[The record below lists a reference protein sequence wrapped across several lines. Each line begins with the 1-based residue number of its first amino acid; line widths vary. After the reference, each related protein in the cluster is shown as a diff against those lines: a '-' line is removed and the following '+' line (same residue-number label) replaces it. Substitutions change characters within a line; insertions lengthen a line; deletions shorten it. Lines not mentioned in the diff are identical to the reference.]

1 MMMKKS
7 MLTLLLVLV
16 MVGSL
21 FTACGRAAQTG
32 GDSQGDINGEKT
44 TTGTQDK
51 AASETAATDTSA
63 AEASTTIENVTET
76 TAETTQ
82 ETAAMSETTVS
93 SESTA
98 ETIAATDSGNGTQ
111 SVSNDLLQKDMEA
124 VDSYRRKVFY
134 ISTPPKEAGSPID
147 VTTESAYVK
156 EPFAVSYM
164 NESKAFGSYIEQIII
179 GDTIWERSTK
189 DGEWKSS
196 TPDPVTKPSFQY
208 STRPMHYPID
218 FEKLSLAQ
226 AGNEQVNGFDCVK
239 FDVSGSYQGEFTL
252 YEGTEY
258 EAVQQISLSCKGSI
272 WVAFD
277 PVLGQILIRE
287 RITVNRDTVDPKN
300 LDQDGNVQHSLAEDV
315 IEDDVTDINAVVIK
329 APVG

>member
-1 MMMKKS
+1 MKKS
-7 MLTLLLVLV
+7 ILTLLFVLV
-16 MVGSL
+16 MAGSL
-21 FTACGRAAQTG
+21 FTACGRAAQSG
-32 GDSQGDINGEKT
+32 SSDQGNTESEKAT
-44 TTGTQDK
+44 T
-51 AASETAATDTSA
+51 AVLVTAAGETTAAETSTT
-63 AEASTTIENVTET
+63 EASTAADSGNSTDASIETMQET
-76 TAETTQ
+76 TAT
-82 ETAAMSETTVS
+82 SETTVS
-93 SESTA
+93 SESAA
-98 ETIAATDSGNGTQ
+98 ETSAVTDSGNATE

-124 VDSYRRKVFY
+124 VDSYRRRVFY

-156 EPFAVSYM
+156 DPFAVSYK
-164 NESKAFGSYIEQIII
+164 NESKAFGSYTEQIII
-179 GDTIWERSTK
+179 GDTIWERSSK

-272 WVAFD
+272 WISFD

-300 LDQDGNVQHSLAEDV
+300 LDQDGNVQHSFAEDV
-315 IEDDVTDINAVVIK
+315 IEDDLLDINTVVIK
-329 APVG
+329 APV